1 MGVPA
6 AVGLAGSL
14 LVAAP
19 PLRPVLAVGAVP
31 ARRRVDGAAQHT
43 RHFRDGARDQACLQ
57 GRAWVPRSRGRDDL
71 PRVVDRPRRPPPGSP
86 PERPRPVTR
95 IVSPTAGSHR
105 PGIPAPSRPKPS
117 HRHPGAA
124 CVIRRVAV
132 ARLINKLR
140 VPRRACRVGRVYRS
154 LTVPFI
160 RLKHV
165 LLRRNRKDRCWR
177 CIFAERGPR
186 RR

>member
-19 PLRPVLAVGAVP
+19 PLRPVLAVGSGLSP
-31 ARRRVDGAAQHT
+31 
-43 RHFRDGARDQACLQ
+43 
-57 GRAWVPRSRGRDDL
+57 GRAWGPRSRGRDDL

-140 VPRRACRVGRVYRS
+140 VPPGGPAASGGSIEVLQSTVSPAATPAGAENRCGCPPTSPVLGTWLRPFYS
-154 LTVPFI
+154 LTPGVP
-160 RLKHV
+160 
-165 LLRRNRKDRCWR
+165 
-177 CIFAERGPR
+177 
-186 RR
+186 